1 MTTSVEQILDACI
14 EQMQAGEALEDVL
27 SQHPEH
33 AEELRPLLGLTDELA
48 ALPDPEPSLNGLM
61 RAMTEHVTS
70 ETAVSRRVARQRV
83 TIFARP
89 VLLRLAAS
97 ITIIFMLGWGAAA
110 ASSGAV
116 PGDLMY
122 PVKRFSEKVR
132 LLITINEKDEAELRI
147 TFSERRLS
155 EALKKHQQGG
165 GIDDGLLVQML
176 DEAKQALDQAL
187 ELPAEERSYLLSRV
201 GYLTAHQNNVIETV
215 KQSAS
220 PAEQKALEPV
230 SDMCGRRM
238 RWMGQRMK
246 DARMSPPSCSGCWGS
261 TSETSSD
268 DVGAKTDHPDGR
280 SDEAPATM
288 RQWMQGCPTWG
299 ECR

>member
-14 EQMQAGEALEDVL
+14 EQMRAGEALEDVL

-48 ALPDPEPSLNGLM
+48 ALPDPEPSLNSLM
-61 RAMTEHVTS
+61 RVMAEQVAS
-70 ETAVSRRVARQRV
+70 ETAVSRRAARPRV
-83 TIFARP
+83 TIFSRP

-155 EALKKHQQGG
+155 EALKKHQRGG

-176 DEAKQALDQAL
+176 DEAKRALDQAL
-187 ELPAEERSYLLSRV
+187 ALPPEERSYLLSRV
-201 GYLTAHQNNVIETV
+201 GYLTAHQNSVIESV
-215 KQSAS
+215 KQVAS
-220 PAEQKALEPV
+220 PAERTALEPV

-238 RWMGQRMK
+238 RWMGERMK
-246 DARMSPPSCSGCWGS
+246 ETRMSPPSCSGCWGS
-261 TSETSSD
+261 TSETSND
-268 DVGAKTDHPDGR
+268 DAGAKTDHPAER
-280 SDEAPATM
+280 SDESPTTM
-288 RQWMQGCPTWG
+288 RQWMDSCPTWG